1 MNLGEIMS
9 DGFVMELCGNRAA
22 WQIEVDGIES
32 IDLEAVGQKIE
43 ADGYEVGIRNRL
55 CWTFNGPCDL
65 TLYPS
70 GKLLVKTEDK
80 ELAAEVARKHVTQWA
95 C

>member
-1 MNLGEIMS
+1 MKIGGMMS

-22 WQIEVDGIES
+22 WQIELDGIES
-32 IDLEAVGQKIE
+32 IDLEIVGNKIE
-43 ADGYEVGIRNRL
+43 SAGYEVGIRNRL
-55 CWTFNGPCDL
+55 CWTFTGPCDL

-80 ELAAEVARKHVTQWA
+80 TLAAEVAKKHVTEWA

>member
-1 MNLGEIMS
+1 MS

-22 WQIEVDGIES
+22 WQIVPDGIES
-32 IDLEAVGQKIE
+32 IDLEAVGNTI
-43 ADGYEVGIRNRL
+43 ASSGYTVGIQNRL
-55 CWTFNGPCDL
+55 CWTFTGPCDL

-80 ELAAEVARKHVTQWA
+80 VLAGQVAKLHVEEWTVNS
-95 C
+95 

>member
-1 MNLGEIMS
+1 MS

-22 WQIEVDGIES
+22 WQIVPDGINS
-32 IDLEAVGQKIE
+32 IDLDQVGQTIIS
-43 ADGYEVGIRNRL
+43 AGYTVGIQNRVG
-55 CWTFNGPCDL
+55 WTFTGPCDL

-80 ELAAEVARKHVTQWA
+80 TLAAEVAKLHVESWTA
-95 C
+95 NS

>member
-1 MNLGEIMS
+1 MKIGEKMS
-9 DGFVMELCGNRAA
+9 EGFVMELCGNRAA
-22 WQIEVDGIES
+22 WQIELDGIES
-32 IDLEAVGQKIE
+32 IDLEIVGNKIE
-43 ADGYEVGIRNRL
+43 SAGYEVGIRNRL
-55 CWTFNGPCDL
+55 CWTFTGPCDL

-80 ELAAEVARKHVTQWA
+80 TLAAEVARKHVTEWA